1 MNLNKSSKPL
11 KSSSSLKTLNKTN
24 LTIEKIKALGKEK
37 TRENF
42 VFLIEEFNQNNQDK
56 NQEKLSLLRR
66 EIASSI
72 GRYYK
77 IYPDEVIEFIEN
89 HYQKTNLNLDI
100 IYQFMRTALYLKN
113 EELIKKIYY
122 YYHQNEYLLKMIK
135 YYFFRKENNLPF
147 LKNILTPDDYEEIV
161 KEYQTQDI
169 QMFLINKK
177 FNKDKNVSCNNKS
190 EDVVIS
196 NLFKETKTTEEWL
209 KKEQIKNNLFIKT
222 FYQDQN
228 QNLNCVQELAKE
240 KSEDQDKNLHKNQ
253 SNNQKSI
260 QKITNSGMVI
270 SGDSE
275 DVLKHLKENTVDL
288 IFTSPPYYNARDY
301 SQYLSHQ
308 DYVNK
313 MKKVINECIKV
324 LKPNRYII
332 INISPV
338 ITKRAGR
345 EFESQR
351 LPLHVDF
358 HNILR
363 ESGCEFVD
371 EIIWEK
377 PEASVVN
384 RNGNFQQNQM
394 SLNYKPNNVNEY
406 ILVYKKSAPF
416 LMDEVIKGYKIKNV
430 NLNIQIDLNKEN
442 KFESSNI
449 WKISPKSSLNH
460 SAVFPEE
467 LCDRIIKYYSAIG
480 DVLLDPFAGS
490 GTMGKVAMD
499 LNRNF
504 LLIEKNNDYY
514 QVIKE
519 RFKDL

>member
-1 MNLNKSSKPL
+1 MNLNKTSKSLKPL
-11 KSSSSLKTLNKTN
+11 KSLSPLKTLNESN

-42 VFLIEEFNQNNQDK
+42 VFLMEEFNQNNQDK

-77 IYPDEVIEFIEN
+77 VYPDEVIKFIEN
-89 HYQKTNLNLDI
+89 NYQKTNLNLDI
-100 IYQFMRTALYLKN
+100 VYQFMRTALYLKN
-113 EELIKKIYY
+113 EELIKKIYHH
-122 YYHQNEYLLKMIK
+122 YHQNEYLLKMIK
-135 YYFFRKENNLPF
+135 YYFFRKENNLFF
-147 LKNILTPDDYEEIV
+147 LKNILTPNDYEKIL
-161 KEYQTQDI
+161 KEYQNQDI

-177 FNKDKNVSCNNKS
+177 YKFNKDKDINFNKENNKL
-190 EDVVIS
+190 DDFIIS
-196 NLFKETKTTEEWL
+196 NLFKETKTTEKWL
-209 KKEQIKNNLFIKT
+209 KKEQIKNNLFIKN
-222 FYQDQN
+222 FYQDQ
-228 QNLNCVQELAKE
+228 
-240 KSEDQDKNLHKNQ
+240 DDKNPIK
-253 SNNQKSI
+253 
-260 QKITNSGMVI
+260 KITNSGMVI
-270 SGDSE
+270 KGDSE
-275 DVLKHLKENTVDL
+275 DVLKHIKENSIDL
-288 IFTSPPYYNARDY
+288 IFTSPPYYNAREY

-308 DYVNK
+308 DYINK
-313 MKKVINECIKV
+313 MKEVINKCVKV

-416 LMDEVIKGYKIKNV
+416 LMDEVIKGYKIRNV
-430 NLNIQIDLNKEN
+430 NLNIQMDLNKKN

-460 SAVFPEE
+460 SAIFPEE
-467 LCDRIIKYYSAIG
+467 LCDRIIKYYSAMG
-480 DVLLDPFAGS
+480 DIVLDPFSGS
-490 GTMGKVAMD
+490 GTVGKVAMD
-499 LNRNF
+499 LSRNF
-504 LLIEKNNDYY
+504 LLVEKNIDYY

-519 RFKDL
+519 RFKKI